1 MDSKCIL
8 SVNQTGFEDGNNRY
22 GEGCGF
28 FFRNVNCQLPFK
40 CLLIDEVSHSWAY
53 TSRTKDRRQHLY
65 MIIRL
70 GVIGTCVVFKA
81 MGLAEII
88 KGDNA
93 AKEEAQE

>member
-1 MDSKCIL
+1 M
-8 SVNQTGFEDGNNRY
+8 
-22 GEGCGF
+22 
-28 FFRNVNCQLPFK
+28 
-40 CLLIDEVSHSWAY
+40 EVSQSWAY
-53 TSRTKDRRQHLY
+53 TSRTKDRSQHLY

-70 GVIGTCVVFKA
+70 GVIGNCVVFKA